1 MHPTWGTLYVQPV
14 EERWAAMIVT
24 DGVDSPNPGELK
36 GRGFFGDTPA
46 DAKELAL
53 RYLGGCVEQN

>member
-1 MHPTWGTLYVQPV
+1 
-14 EERWAAMIVT
+14 MIVT